1 MLLRWEERTKQR
13 ERERDRERK
22 IKRKEREEK
31 EKSREGCKHNVSN
44 LWRSLMQKLWEKIA
58 LGTK

>member
-1 MLLRWEERTKQR
+1 VGRKNKTKRER